1 MSLLPCRGGAPE
13 PCSPRRNHMLG
24 PFGLAGRHAWLEP
37 LTEAHVPALAAAED
51 RTTYAFTRVPQ
62 GRSQAAEYVRA
73 ALAEQSEGRTLP
85 WVVRRCGDDAVVGT
99 TPCLDMEVFGRADPV
114 PDADHPPSVLEI
126 GSTWYAASAQRT
138 AVNTEVK
145 LLLLTHAFDVWRVL
159 RVTLKTDARNARSR
173 VAIERL
179 GARFEGIRRAHTL
192 APDRAG
198 PQRAPSATVPTTRS
212 SGRSGP
218 TSGPDWPGASNR
230 NRDPLRDVFD
240 GQRTRP
246 PRSGPQTPSD
256 FYPAPRCRM
265 LFRANQRLGLCRRE
279 GPALW
284 QDPDAR
290 PQLGASNA
298 RRNSEVVQRREGV
311 RFRDP

>member
-13 PCSPRRNHMLG
+13 PRSPRRNHMLG

-37 LTEAHVPALAAAED
+37 LTEAHVPALAAAAAAAAD

-62 GRSQAAEYVRA
+62 GRSQATEYVRA

-85 WVVRRCGDDAVVGT
+85 WVVRRRREDAVVGT
-99 TPCLDMEVFGRADPV
+99 TRYLDMEVFGRADPV

-179 GARFEGIRRAHTL
+179 GSRFVGIRRAHVL
-192 APDRAG
+192 AADSPVRDSDHCPTVRAEWPDVR
-198 PQRAPSATVPTTRS
+198 T
-212 SGRSGP
+212 GR
-218 TSGPDWPGASNR
+218 
-230 NRDPLRDVFD
+230 
-240 GQRTRP
+240 
-246 PRSGPQTPSD
+246 
-256 FYPAPRCRM
+256 
-265 LFRANQRLGLCRRE
+265 
-279 GPALW
+279 
-284 QDPDAR
+284 
-290 PQLGASNA
+290 A
-298 RRNSEVVQRREGV
+298 RRLEPE
-311 RFRDP
+311 P